1 MNLKTAPIH
10 SLGLKK
16 GQPVSKQKK
25 HADKSKPPM
34 EEQDHLAT
42 EDSPLPAQVAEI
54 SEDTAQG
61 EIAAEEIEDVED
73 EAIAEESLDTLKS
86 ELEELRSEASEY
98 LDGWQRAR
106 AEFANYKKRI
116 EREQEEARERI
127 AGEIIARYLGVFDD
141 LERALQD
148 QPTEGDGKVWS
159 EGIKLI
165 HQKLKSILESEGIEI
180 VPAEGEPFD
189 PNIHEAISYE
199 ESDDHENGQV
209 IAVVQQGYKLGDRLI
224 RPAIVRVA
232 K

>member
-1 MNLKTAPIH
+1 
-10 SLGLKK
+10 
-16 GQPVSKQKK
+16 VSKKEK
-25 HADKSKPPM
+25 HADKSKPPV
-34 EEQDHLAT
+34 EEQDHLAP
-42 EDSPLPAQVAEI
+42 EDSPPAAQAVEI
-54 SEDTAQG
+54 SEASAQA
-61 EIAAEEIEDVED
+61 EITAEEIEDVDE
-73 EAIAEESLDTLKS
+73 EAIVEESLDVLKS
-86 ELEELRSEASEY
+86 ELEELRAEASEY

-116 EREQEEARERI
+116 EREQVEARERI
-127 AGEIIARYLGVFDD
+127 AGEVIAHYLGVFDD
-141 LERALQD
+141 LERALQER
-148 QPTEGDGKVWS
+148 PTEGDGKVWS

-180 VPAEGEPFD
+180 VLAEGESFD
-189 PNIHEAISYE
+189 PNLHEAISYE